1 MLRRQRAERSDREC
15 APLEPLLPGA
25 GDEVRLLL
33 GETDVEARVH
43 AAPPG
48 RLELELHAA
57 PLNLR
62 RASGLAAQVHSC
74 SETGVAR
81 LLGRLCMLSGHA
93 AGGVLVEFTYAGTP
107 QLLLRREHV
116 RADLEAPIE
125 LYLPGGVV
133 HTQTVNMS
141 AGGLL
146 VRGPVDARIGD
157 RIEVAFR
164 LPGARSGVRG
174 VATVVHVT
182 PSGDVGVALLDVSAA
197 DRARLTLAVFEERRR
212 AASAA
217 RA

>member
-1 MLRRQRAERSDREC
+1 MLGQHWAE
-15 APLEPLLPGA
+15 LPEA

-33 GETDVEARVH
+33 GDVDVEARVQ
-43 AAPPG
+43 AAPAG
-48 RLELELHAA
+48 RLELALHAA

-74 SETGVAR
+74 TETGVVR
-81 LLGRLCMLSGHA
+81 LLGRLRMLSGHTS
-93 AGGVLVEFTYAGTP
+93 GGVLVEFTYAGTP

-133 HTQTVNMS
+133 HSQTVNMS

-157 RIEVAFR
+157 RVEVSFR
-164 LPGARSGVRG
+164 LPGARAGVRG
-174 VATVVHVT
+174 MAGVVHVT
-182 PSGDVGVALLDVSAA
+182 PAGDVGVALLDVSAA